1 MIAGGDHTR
10 VRVATE
16 QDAAEVMA
24 MAKEI
29 HGENGV
35 FRLSERKVRTLLDGA
50 LFGPVESRR
59 GICGVI
65 GNTGSIE
72 SSIFLEF
79 GEPYY
84 SEDIGVF
91 ELWNFVRP
99 EYRRSHNC
107 NDQIAWARYIREQF
121 DLPLV
126 IGCLSNQRTQAK
138 IRLYSRQLGPPAGAF
153 FIEGAVT
160 GQGKTANVQ

>member
-1 MIAGGDHTR
+1 MITGGDHTR
-10 VRVATE
+10 IRVANE
-16 QDAAEVMA
+16 NDADEIMEMA
-24 MAKEI
+24 REI

-35 FRLSERKVRTLLDGA
+35 FRLSEEKIRTLLDGA
-50 LFGPVESRR
+50 LSGPVETRR
-59 GICGVI
+59 GVCGVI
-65 GNTGSIE
+65 GASGTVE

-79 GEPYY
+79 GVPYY
-84 SEDIGVF
+84 SEDVGVF
-91 ELWNFVRP
+91 ELWNYVRP
-99 EYRRSHNC
+99 EYRRTNNC
-107 NDQIAWARYIREQF
+107 NDQIAWARYVRAQF

-160 GQGKTANVQ
+160 GRGKVNVQ